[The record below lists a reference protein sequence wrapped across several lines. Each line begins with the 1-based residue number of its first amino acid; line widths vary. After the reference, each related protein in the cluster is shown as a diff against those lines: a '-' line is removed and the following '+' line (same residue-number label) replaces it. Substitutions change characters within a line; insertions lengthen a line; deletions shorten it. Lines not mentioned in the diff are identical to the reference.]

1 MIVGSLLFIGFLLFC
16 PEAAISG
23 SKYGCSLWICELI
36 PTLLPFFIALN
47 FFRLQLKKASEH
59 PAFLLLG
66 LLCGYPAGA
75 DLVSKQYEKHL
86 LTKDIFILDLSIIP
100 VPCLSWVTAA
110 ALS

>member
-47 FFRLQLKKASEH
+47 FFRLQ
-59 PAFLLLG
+59 
-66 LLCGYPAGA
+66 
-75 DLVSKQYEKHL
+75 
-86 LTKDIFILDLSIIP
+86 
-100 VPCLSWVTAA
+100 
-110 ALS
+110 

>member
-75 DLVSKQYEKHL
+75 DLVSKQYEKGL
-86 LTKDIFILDLSIIP
+86 LTTDKAYYYL
-100 VPCLSWVTAA
+100 
-110 ALS
+110 

>member
-47 FFRLQLKKASEH
+47 FFRLQLKNERLHASRSVKNTFTRKANT
-59 PAFLLLG
+59 PF
-66 LLCGYPAGA
+66 
-75 DLVSKQYEKHL
+75 V
-86 LTKDIFILDLSIIP
+86 
-100 VPCLSWVTAA
+100 
-110 ALS
+110 